1 MITERQVTYGIF
13 EKDIWATPE
22 PDTRPGRFAIPGWLQ
37 LAAIWIERSRNR
49 RALTRLDDHLL
60 RDIGIWRAEAEREAA
75 RPFWR

>member
-1 MITERQVTYGIF
+1 MITERQATYGTF

-22 PDTRPGRFAIPGWLQ
+22 PDTRPGGFAIPGWLR
-37 LAAIWIERSRNR
+37 LAEIWIERSRNR

-60 RDIGIWRAEAEREAA
+60 RDIGISREAAEREAA